1 MVKKMCGLVA
11 FVLVILVI
19 LQAAILTV
27 SADKNAI
34 RSDYSDSFELV
45 KNMQVGWNLGN
56 ALDSINGSK
65 GNSVKNTETCWGN
78 PVTTKRMIEMV
89 SAAGF
94 KTVRVPVTYFG
105 NSDWDANIDKE
116 WLDRV
121 QEVVDY
127 VLDCNMY
134 CIINVHH
141 DTGKGAWI
149 SPDTEKYER
158 SSFRLR
164 RLWQQIAERFKN
176 YDNRLIFEGMN
187 EILNNKEQWTGASND
202 NYSNV
207 NKLNQ
212 IFVDTVRA
220 SGGNNSKRFLMV
232 PLYAAIASE
241 QNIGGFKLPKDTI
254 SHHLIISYH
263 AYDTND
269 KRIDYLFNLMK
280 TAFIDKGVPAI
291 LGEFGMRNSTKEDN
305 TQRRITY
312 IDKVISGANALGIAC
327 IWWDDGG
334 YYSSSGNVTNYSLL
348 DRYNYRWH
356 FPKLVSELVNVAKN
370 SKSVKNTT
378 TVTSGTTQTTKKEN
392 TTTKSTTTTS
402 TTKSTT
408 STTKSTT
415 KSIAKTTASST
426 TATATTTTRPTVK
439 SASTTKTTTSTT
451 KSVTSA
457 ATTKSTTSSKSPST
471 VQNSLNAGALN
482 FKSMTAG
489 IETDITLGVGCE
501 YDFICSLDNT
511 SGYGDLMISRDS
523 NRIGYRV
530 RQELSQIYTAY
541 GYNNF
546 KALNIVPNQKYTV
559 SQKGNNTYVD
569 GNLIMRNVTQ
579 DFNEGKLTIGNCRMM
594 FYGMTIRQNGKVTH
608 QLEPSKDSSNKPCIL
623 DKVTGKR
630 YYSAKPDKVVFLA
643 Q

>member
-27 SADKNAI
+27 SADKSGSNAAI
-34 RSDYSDSFELV
+34 RSDFSDSFDLV

-65 GNSVKNTETCWGN
+65 GNSVKTTETCWGN

-158 SSFRLR
+158 SSYRLR

-187 EILNNKEQWTGASND
+187 EILNNKEQWTGASSD

-220 SGGNNSKRFLMV
+220 SGGNNGKRFLMV

-356 FPKLVSELVNVAKN
+356 FPKLVSELVNVAKKG
-370 SKSVKNTT
+370 KSANNTT
-378 TVTSGTTQTTKKEN
+378 TVTSGTSVTTKN
-392 TTTKSTTTTS
+392 VSTTTTS
-402 TTKSTT
+402 TTSTT
-408 STTKSTT
+408 STTKTT
-415 KSIAKTTASST
+415 LKTTATATST

-439 SASTTKTTTSTT
+439 STTTANSSTNAT
-451 KSVTSA
+451 KSATSA
-457 ATTKSTTSSKSPST
+457 TTVKSTTSTKSPST
-471 VQNSLNAGALN
+471 VQNASNDTSDSGALN

-489 IETDITLGVGCE
+489 IETDIILGVGCE
-501 YDFICSLDNT
+501 YDFVCSLDNT
-511 SGYGDLMISRDS
+511 SSYGDLMISRDS
-523 NRIGYRV
+523 KRIGYRV

-546 KALNIVPNQKYTV
+546 KALDIVPNQKYTV

-579 DFNEGKLTIGNCRMM
+579 NFNEGKLTIGNCRMM
-594 FYGMTIRQNGKVTH
+594 FYSLTIRQNGKVTH
-608 QLEPSKDSSNKPCIL
+608 QLVPSKDASNAPCIL
-623 DKVTGKR
+623 DQVTGKC

-643 Q
+643 K